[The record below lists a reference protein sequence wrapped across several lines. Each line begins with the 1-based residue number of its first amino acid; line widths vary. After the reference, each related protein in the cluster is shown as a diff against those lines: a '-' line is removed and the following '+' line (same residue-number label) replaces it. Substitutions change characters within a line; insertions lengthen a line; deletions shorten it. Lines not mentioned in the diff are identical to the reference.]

1 MHPDS
6 GSWRGTGDP
15 RRCRAFFSSF
25 EETLVTDPYR
35 VGLDILAQTG
45 AGQDKQRNRVAEVAP
60 DFVRLAVGFT
70 YGEILSRPGLDLKLR
85 EFAAIATHAALRSGP
100 AVLRAHV
107 AAGLHLGWTRSEII
121 EVLIQIAPHA
131 GIPATLQAL
140 SDCHDLLVEI
150 DPQCSACQPDV
161 SSTGQE

>member
-1 MHPDS
+1 M
-6 GSWRGTGDP
+6 
-15 RRCRAFFSSF
+15 
-25 EETLVTDPYR
+25 TDPYR

-85 EFAAIATHAALRSGP
+85 ELVAITTHAALRSGS
-100 AVLRAHV
+100 ALLRAHV

-121 EVLIQIAPHA
+121 EALIQVAPHA
-131 GIPATLQAL
+131 GIPAALQAL

-150 DPQCSACQPDV
+150 DPHCSACAPEE